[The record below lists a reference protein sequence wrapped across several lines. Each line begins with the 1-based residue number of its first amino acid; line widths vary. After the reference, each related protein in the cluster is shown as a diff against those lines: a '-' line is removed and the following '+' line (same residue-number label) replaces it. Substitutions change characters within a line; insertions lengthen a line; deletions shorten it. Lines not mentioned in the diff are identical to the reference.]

1 MKKLTLITI
10 AIIFTG
16 LVSCTNSQGDS
27 FGYTTPPPTEQD
39 MDSEEAGP
47 LQQPG
52 GVIAAIE
59 SEDGN
64 PNDNSDL
71 TIRE

>member
-1 MKKLTLITI
+1 MKKTILIIAAFAFTTL
-10 AIIFTG
+10 A
-16 LVSCTNSQGDS
+16 SCTTSQGDS
-27 FGYTTPPPTEQD
+27 FGYTTPPPTQQD
-39 MDSEEAGP
+39 MDSNEAGA

-52 GVIAAIE
+52 GVVAGIE

-64 PNDNSDL
+64 PNDNSDF

>member
-1 MKKLTLITI
+1 MKKIIVLTI
-10 AIIFTG
+10 AIAFTG
-16 LVSCTNSQGDS
+16 LISCSTSQGDS

-39 MDSEEAGP
+39 MDSNEAGD
-47 LQQPG
+47 LEQPG
-52 GVIAAIE
+52 GVIAGIE

-64 PNDNSDL
+64 LSDGSDL

>member
-1 MKKLTLITI
+1 MKIYILSI
-10 AIIFTG
+10 AIALTT
-16 LVSCTNSQGDS
+16 LTSCTNSQGDS
-27 FGYTTPPPTEQD
+27 FGYTTPPPTQQD
-39 MDSEEAGP
+39 MDSNEAGM

-52 GVIAAIE
+52 GVVAGIE

-64 PNDNSDL
+64 LNDDSDL